1 LVVGELLPVSGGI
14 TVAAFHQHLLVSACT
29 GVAYGATLAHAGYV
43 NAPEAALAAAVCTFG
58 GILPD
63 LDSDSSKPVRELFHL
78 LGSVAAIVTLHRFHR
93 HVSVSTEIALL
104 LAAAAYL
111 FTRYVAAQFFAWL
124 TVHRGMF
131 HSLPAAILAG
141 ELIFL
146 IYDSA
151 ELPARWTVAAAMSLG
166 YLSHL
171 LLDAVWDLRSVRNG
185 MTSRL
190 GGPLKLFGSSPV
202 ANVFCW
208 TCLLAAAYLIAVE
221 QNWLAPVEP
230 FSPRVLR
237 ALEIPGHPRT
247 THLH

>member
-1 LVVGELLPVSGGI
+1 M
-14 TVAAFHQHLLVSACT
+14 AAFHQHLLVSAGT
-29 GVAYGATLAHAGYV
+29 GVAYGMAIAHVGYV
-43 NAPEAALAAAVCTFG
+43 KAPEAALAAAVCTFG

-63 LDSDSSKPVRELFHL
+63 LDSDSSKPIRELFHL
-78 LGSVAAIVTLHRFHR
+78 LGSVAAIVTLHRFHQ

-104 LAAAAYL
+104 LAVAAYL
-111 FTRYVAAQFFAWL
+111 FTRYAVAQFFAWL

-146 IYDSA
+146 LYDSA
-151 ELPARWTVAAAMSLG
+151 ELPARWAVATAMSLG

-171 LLDAVWDLRSVRNG
+171 VLDAVWDLRSVR
-185 MTSRL
+185 TSKASRS
-190 GGPLKLFGSSPV
+190 GSPLKLFSSSPL
-202 ANVFCW
+202 ANIFCW
-208 TCLLAAAYLIAVE
+208 TCLLVAAYLVAVE

-237 ALEIPGHPRT
+237 ALEIPGQPGT
-247 THLH
+247 TQLH